1 MELQIVIAGFGG
13 EGIIFMTMILAE
25 GAFRHGYPVI
35 STETHGMAM
44 RGGSVISQLKIGN
57 FQSPM
62 IRYGEA
68 DLLIATA
75 EKEVERNLLYLKKR
89 GGKIIVDSP
98 KGEPYSINA
107 KRTAHQLGNL
117 LTANIVLLGYVIATL
132 GGFDRRLFEET
143 ITSLS
148 PAASLELN
156 LEAFR
161 RGFQE
166 GSHKVGVKGISGQTH
181 WKGGRG

>member
-1 MELQIVIAGFGG
+1 MEIQIVIAGIGG
-13 EGIIFMTMILAE
+13 EGIIFMTTILAE

-68 DLLIATA
+68 DLLIATS
-75 EKEVERNLLYLKKR
+75 EKEVERNLLYLKKI
-89 GGKIIVDSP
+89 GGKIILDSP
-98 KGEPYSINA
+98 TGEPFSIDA
-107 KRTAHQLGNL
+107 KGIAHQLGNP
-117 LTANIVLLGYVIATL
+117 LTANIVLLGYVIAKL
-132 GGFDRRLFEET
+132 DGFDPRIFKET
-143 ITSLS
+143 IISLS
-148 PAASLELN
+148 PATSLELN

-161 RGFQE
+161 RGFE
-166 GSHKVGVKGISGQTH
+166 KGRTQVAVAG
-181 WKGGRG
+181 